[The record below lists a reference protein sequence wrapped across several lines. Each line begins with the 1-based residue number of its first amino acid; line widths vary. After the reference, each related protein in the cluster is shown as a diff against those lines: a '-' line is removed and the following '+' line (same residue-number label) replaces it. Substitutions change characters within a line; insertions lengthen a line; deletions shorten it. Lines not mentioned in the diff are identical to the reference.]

1 VSPSL
6 PSGFAFSAAYGDLFA
21 VILAVLTVGSLSA
34 RTVRDLDGLSVQRL
48 GRFQAKS
55 RIATRA

>member
-1 VSPSL
+1 LL
-6 PSGFAFSAAYGDLFA
+6 PSGFTFSAAYRDLFA
-21 VILAVLTVGSLSA
+21 GILAVLTVGSLSA

-48 GRFQAKS
+48 GRLQAKS